1 MKKHNDWYW
10 LAVVLA
16 CLVSLAFFAACVGT
30 FHADNVDWQN
40 LPKPQLQESVFTGA
54 LAAGITA
61 AAGIGSTI
69 ANWFSSKD
77 TQEKTWEREDTA
89 IQRRVADLKA
99 AGLSPTLAAGSA
111 ATTSVTSAPQIDLGS
126 KVQDALSAAAQ
137 VQGIKN
143 ARTENAVMETQKL
156 KNYADIA
163 LASRQG
169 LKADAEAN
177 YMNAAANE
185 LMIKGQVDGALM
197 LHYLQQIAESK
208 EKTKGYQF
216 SAYRDWARGALDELS
231 YNVFRDTG
239 VSPNMNGTIGDML
252 RRAGRFKGN
261 PVFDYKLGKTFGW

>member
-1 MKKHNDWYW
+1 MKNHVWFHFVFGMIIAST
-10 LAVVLA
+10 LVAMIVA
-16 CLVSLAFFAACVGT
+16 CGSL
-30 FHADNVDWQN
+30 HIQEVDWKSM
-40 LPKPQLQESVFTGA
+40 PRDIEVQESVFTGA

-61 AAGIGSTI
+61 AAGIGSTV
-69 ANWFSSKD
+69 ANWSSSKD

-89 IQRRVADLKA
+89 VQRRVADLKA

-111 ATTSVTSAPQIDLGS
+111 ATTSVTSAPQVDFGS
-126 KVQDALSAAAQ
+126 KVQDALNAAAS
-137 VQGIKN
+137 VQAIKN

-169 LKADAEAN
+169 IKADAEAN

-197 LHYLQQIAESK
+197 LNYLQQIAESQA
-208 EKTKGYQF
+208 KTKGYQY

-231 YNVFRDTG
+231 YNVFRETG

-261 PVFDYKLGKTFGW
+261 PVFDYKLSKIFGW